1 MAVDDLVGTASA
13 RLLAVGATRRDRLR
27 ALSLLGVLCDHSDAQ
42 GRVRLPLDLLAGE
55 FTVPVDR
62 ANKLLQLLLAIE
74 VVAVGE
80 DGIVVAGQEP
90 AATGGLRLAGFLANV
105 AAVTDD
111 RDNDVRTGVLG
122 PAPAG
127 TSTTAPGRRRE
138 VVLALVAAAVLVMLP
153 LLAPSYDRAA
163 EFRTIDASPPAR
175 IGEAAG
181 GGARS
186 EEAADPALQG
196 PDPAGVAGSMPASGT
211 DEAPSP
217 PGERLPEAD
226 SDGGGASGDVG
237 RAGEQT
243 AAPSR
248 SGFGGRPA
256 PAPVAQEGAS
266 PSATVPRAPSPTVP
280 PLPVPEP
287 PPAPLVCP
295 AGEPAS
301 SVATVTGGSALL
313 GGLPE
318 LQPVEVSGTLTN
330 PTDAG
335 VLVESVDVTIG
346 NPVVA
351 VVPALAAPVA
361 LGPGET
367 RTWTVAAPVV
377 GLAPEQLTA
386 GAHILRWSWLDAAL
400 AASCAS

>member
-27 ALSLLGVLCDHSDAQ
+27 ALALLGVLCDHSDAQ

-111 RDNDVRTGVLG
+111 RDDDVRTGVLDV
-122 PAPAG
+122 PTPAG
-127 TSTTAPGRRRE
+127 TTTAPNRRRE
-138 VVLALVAAAVLVMLP
+138 VVLSLVAAAVLVMLP

-163 EFRTIDASPPAR
+163 EFRTVDASPPAR
-175 IGEAAG
+175 IGEAGAG
-181 GGARS
+181 S
-186 EEAADPALQG
+186 EEAAGPALQG
-196 PDPAGVAGSMPASGT
+196 PDPAEVAGSIPASGT
-211 DEAPSP
+211 DQAPSP
-217 PGERLPEAD
+217 RTERLPGD
-226 SDGGGASGDVG
+226 SDGGGAFGDVG
-237 RAGEQT
+237 RAAEQT
-243 AAPSR
+243 AARSR
-248 SGFGGRPA
+248 SGFGSRPT
-256 PAPVAQEGAS
+256 PAPVTQDGAS
-266 PSATVPRAPSPTVP
+266 PSATVPRAPSSTVP
-280 PLPVPEP
+280 QVREP

-295 AGEPAS
+295 AGQPVS
-301 SVATVTGGSALL
+301 SVGTVTGGSTLL

-318 LQPVEVSGTLTN
+318 PQPVEVSGTLTN
-330 PTDAG
+330 PTDAA

-346 NPVVA
+346 DPVVA

-400 AASCAS
+400 AAGCAS